1 MNTSMKTSTRNSG
14 IELLR
19 ILCIV
24 LIITGHYSFFGNSNI
39 DQNSITI
46 QQFYVQCI
54 GSFGRV
60 ACGVFAL
67 ISGYFLSQK
76 STTYSKHIIRIA
88 PLILELQF
96 YSMVIL
102 LLTWIFHLVPVTKTA
117 ALKAFF
123 PLFWG
128 NWYIVYYIL
137 IYLFSPF
144 INRMTDTLNKRQYFL
159 LVSLVVFI
167 WGIVPLFSAHAWS
180 FSAFDF
186 FLACYLIGGYL
197 FKFGNK
203 DPDKKKCIIVI
214 AVCVGLMFAA
224 IAAIDAV
231 GMRLGNETILKNYN
245 YFGEYSSIL
254 AIPLEISLFYL
265 FRGLNFQS
273 AIVNRMASH
282 VLGIYLIHEND
293 FMRTWLWSDLFEKT
307 KYINSWTIIL
317 HALISV
323 VIVFAVCILIDWL
336 RSITVGRLSRKWV
349 RDHENQIENAVAGL
363 FERAFSF
370 VSRSSDN

>member
-1 MNTSMKTSTRNSG
+1 MNSSMKTTTRNSG

-39 DQNSITI
+39 DQNSITL
-46 QQFYVQCI
+46 QQYYVQCI

-67 ISGYFLSQK
+67 ISGYYLSQK
-76 STTYSKHIIRIA
+76 STTYSKHIIRIV

-96 YSMVIL
+96 YSMAIL
-102 LLTWIFHLVPVTKTA
+102 LLTWFFHLVPVTRTA
-117 ALKAFF
+117 ALKALF

-128 NWYIVYYIL
+128 NWYVVYYIL

-144 INRMTDTLNKRQYFL
+144 INRMTNTLNKRQYFL
-159 LVSLVVFI
+159 LVTLVIVI

-180 FSAFDF
+180 FGSFDF

-197 FKFGNK
+197 FKFGEK
-203 DPDKKKCIIVI
+203 DPDRKKCLIVI
-214 AVCVGLMFAA
+214 AACVVLMFVA

-231 GMRLGNETILKNYN
+231 GIRLGNETILKNYN
-245 YFGEYSSIL
+245 YFGDYNSIL

-265 FRGLNFQS
+265 FRGMTFQS
-273 AIVNRMASH
+273 VTVNRIASH

-293 FMRTWLWSDLFEKT
+293 FMRTWLWSNLFEKT
-307 KYINSWTIIL
+307 NYMNSWAIIL
-317 HALISV
+317 HALVSV
-323 VIVFAVCILIDWL
+323 VIVFSACLLIDYL
-336 RSITVGRLSRKWV
+336 RSITVGRISKKWLN
-349 RDHENQIENAVAGL
+349 DHGNRIVNAAKGL
-363 FERAFSF
+363 FERTFSY
-370 VSRSSDN
+370 VSHSPDN